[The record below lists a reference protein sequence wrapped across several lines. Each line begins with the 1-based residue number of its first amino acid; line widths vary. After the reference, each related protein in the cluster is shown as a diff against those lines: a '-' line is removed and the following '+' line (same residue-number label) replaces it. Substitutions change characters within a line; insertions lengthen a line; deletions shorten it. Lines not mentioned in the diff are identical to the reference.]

1 MDLQIIY
8 LKERKEFGRAA
19 THLTSTDPE
28 GLGEFESNETLISG
42 YAERNRVTLNME
54 AIPELSEHWVEP
66 EMVAY
71 TNHGMSHMEGGW
83 PKDLDYTEKEQTLR
97 YRKKVEKDED
107 YLRQVRD
114 LVDVVDSSLMQNVA
128 IDIYENYFTSAEGE
142 EARAEEATNE
152 APSAKTLAAFK
163 DPSEIKRTACKISW
177 FPDGGKRFAVAF
189 SIMQFQDWRID
200 KASHASYIWDVNNPN
215 EPEMALNPV
224 HSLCCIDAM
233 NQKQQDSVVG
243 GLYNGLV
250 SFWDT
255 RQGSQ
260 PVQTSV
266 IETSHR
272 NPVYDICWLPSKT
285 GTECCSTSTDGQVLW
300 WDAKKLAEPLETL
313 LLEDKQHNDG
323 RAIGGVRLECT
334 TAGGKFMVATE
345 QGTIISCNRKAKNPS
360 DRVGISYE
368 GHLSPVYAVTRSSFM
383 PKFFLTIGD
392 WTWRLWNEELRNPV
406 ITSKY
411 HMSYMTDTCWSPVRP
426 GVFFTTKMDGTLDVW
441 DIFYKQH
448 EPTLSMQVHN
458 DGLYSLKIEPILGQ
472 LITTGSVDG
481 SIYLLELSTGLTDM
495 QRNEKKAVADMFE
508 RESKREKNLE
518 ARAKELRNKA
528 KQDAAAAK
536 GGGEGEVEEAVPW
549 ENKVKEVE
557 EEFWAAI
564 QATDAKE

>member
-1 MDLQIIY
+1 
-8 LKERKEFGRAA
+8 
-19 THLTSTDPE
+19 
-28 GLGEFESNETLISG
+28 
-42 YAERNRVTLNME
+42 
-54 AIPELSEHWVEP
+54 
-66 EMVAY
+66 
-71 TNHGMSHMEGGW
+71 MSHMEGGW

-114 LVDVVDSSLMQNVA
+114 LVGVVDSSLMQNVA

-142 EARAEEATNE
+142 EDRAEEATNE

-272 NPVYDICWLPSKT
+272 NPVCDICWLPSKT

-313 LLEDKQHNDG
+313 LLEDKQHHDG
-323 RAIGGVRLECT
+323 RAIGGVRLECS
-334 TAGGKFMVATE
+334 TAGGKFMVATG

-360 DRVGISYE
+360 DRVGMSFE
-368 GHLSPVYAVTRSSFM
+368 GHLSPVYAVTRSTFM

-411 HMSYMTDTCWSPVRP
+411 HMSYMTDTCWSPARP
-426 GVFFTTKMDGTLDVW
+426 GVFMTTKMDGTLDVW
-441 DIFYKQH
+441 DIFYKQN
-448 EPTLSMQVHN
+448 EPVLSTQVHD
-458 DGLYSLKIEPILGQ
+458 DGLYSVSIEQQGSL
-472 LITTGSVDG
+472 LCTGSVDG
-481 SIYLLELSTGLTDM
+481 SVYLLELSEGLTTL
-495 QRNEKKAVADMFE
+495 QRNEKPQITAMFE
-508 RESKREKNLE
+508 RESKREKNLD
-518 ARAKELRNKA
+518 ARAKELRVIRAKEAKA
-528 KQDAAAAK
+528 AESAAK
-536 GGGEGEVEEAVPW
+536 GEGLSAEPVGEPW
-549 ENKVKEVE
+549 DVKAKEVE
-557 EEFWAAI
+557 AEFWKAVGEVG
-564 QATDAKE
+564 DD